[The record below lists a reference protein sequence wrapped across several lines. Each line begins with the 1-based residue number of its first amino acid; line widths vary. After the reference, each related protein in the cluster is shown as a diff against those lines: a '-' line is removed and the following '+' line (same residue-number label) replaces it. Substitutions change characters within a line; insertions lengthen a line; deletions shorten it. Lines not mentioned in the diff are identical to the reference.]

1 MKGTEQF
8 KKTILAY
15 LEDRSKTDELFAKS
29 FSKEGKNIDS
39 CIIYILNTVQK
50 SGCNGYA
57 DEEIFG
63 MAVHYYDEDNV
74 ETGRSV
80 SGNVVVN
87 HHVELTEE
95 EKAQAK
101 EKARK
106 EFEEIQ
112 LRELRKSQERKEA
125 REKKKQEKL
134 KKEEANR
141 RAKKSEEEK
150 RIAMAQQ
157 TLF

>member
-8 KKTILAY
+8 KKTLLAY
-15 LEDRSKTDELFAKS
+15 LEDRAKTDELFAKS

-39 CIIYILNTVQK
+39 CITYILNIVKK
-50 SGCNGYA
+50 SECNGYA

-63 MAVHYYDEDNV
+63 MAVHYYDEDNI
-74 ETGRSV
+74 EIGSSTSA
-80 SGNVVVN
+80 NVVVN
-87 HHVELTEE
+87 HQVELTEE
-95 EKAQAK
+95 EKNQAK

-106 EFEEIQ
+106 KFEELQ
-112 LRELRKSQERKEA
+112 LSELRKSQERKEA

-134 KKEEANR
+134 KKEEADR
-141 RAKKSEEEK
+141 RVKKSEEEK